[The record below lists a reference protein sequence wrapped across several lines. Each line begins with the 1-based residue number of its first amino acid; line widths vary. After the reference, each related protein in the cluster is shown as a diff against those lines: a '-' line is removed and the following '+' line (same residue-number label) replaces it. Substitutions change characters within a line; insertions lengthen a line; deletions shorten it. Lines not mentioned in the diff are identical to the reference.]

1 MIFLCFAVKDRIPLI
16 NDFYH
21 FFSGFGLDVWYDR
34 RNIYLGDHRW
44 NTNIKNGANNP
55 NVNYAIIFYS
65 DNFANGNIC
74 LDEFEILVD
83 RYKKGEVFLFPVFIC
98 DVPENIDNKF
108 EICKTLVYKQIHNT
122 SDFMALSLH
131 IIAKITSDEIEE
143 LKYNSINDIEIHF
156 DNKKSLIYRL
166 ILEYQSIKTTNYN
179 MRIAFLYSIYMVL
192 SDLTSQINYFHHK
205 TMNFIYH
212 QNCLNVLIDEKREL
226 QIMENIIIYEFAHL

>member
-83 RYKKGEVFLFPVFIC
+83 RYKKGEVFA
-98 DVPENIDNKF
+98 DA
-108 EICKTLVYKQIHNT
+108 T
-122 SDFMALSLH
+122 
-131 IIAKITSDEIEE
+131 
-143 LKYNSINDIEIHF
+143 
-156 DNKKSLIYRL
+156 
-166 ILEYQSIKTTNYN
+166 
-179 MRIAFLYSIYMVL
+179 
-192 SDLTSQINYFHHK
+192 
-205 TMNFIYH
+205 
-212 QNCLNVLIDEKREL
+212 
-226 QIMENIIIYEFAHL
+226 